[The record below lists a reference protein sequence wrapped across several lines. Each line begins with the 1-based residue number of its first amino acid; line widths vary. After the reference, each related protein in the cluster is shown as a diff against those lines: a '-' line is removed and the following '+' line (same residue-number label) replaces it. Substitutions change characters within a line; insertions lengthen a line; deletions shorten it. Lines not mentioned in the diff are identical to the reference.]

1 MAQICTNNKRLLM
14 LAAPLTADMDISTTK
29 AVGKPAAQQRH
40 NRPVETAMP
49 HVPHQPRRMTY
60 DKMYHISSKFANCN
74 VA

>member
-14 LAAPLTADMDISTTK
+14 LAAPLTADMDMSITK

-40 NRPVETAMP
+40 NRPVNAMP

-60 DKMYHISSKFANCN
+60 DKTYHISSKFANCK